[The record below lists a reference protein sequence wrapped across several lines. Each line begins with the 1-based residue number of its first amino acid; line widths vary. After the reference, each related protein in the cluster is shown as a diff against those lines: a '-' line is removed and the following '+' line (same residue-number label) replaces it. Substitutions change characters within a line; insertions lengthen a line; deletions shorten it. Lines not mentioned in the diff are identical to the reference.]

1 MNTKYNKETEKQIYE
16 LIKKDNPTFE
26 EISKKLNINYDDLK
40 DYISKSSKK
49 YKKSL
54 IKKIR
59 KARDEYFLDTK
70 IKIENALIKKALG
83 YYSKELVKEIKTDKE
98 GKESNNKK
106 IIYKYNAPSER
117 AIIVFFEIL
126 KNINNK
132 KLEKA
137 ELKRKLNNNEEDSR
151 INIRVGFD
159 N

>member
-16 LIKKDNPTFE
+16 IIKKDNPTFE

-40 DYISKSSKK
+40 EYINKSSKK

-54 IKKIR
+54 ITKIR
-59 KARDEYFLDTK
+59 KAKEEYLKDVK

-83 YYSKELVKEIKTDKE
+83 YYSKEIVREIKTDKD
-98 GKESNNKK
+98 GKESKTKK
-106 IIYKYNAPSER
+106 IINKYNPPSER

-126 KNINNK
+126 KNRNNK
-132 KLEKA
+132 RLERA
-137 ELKRKLNNNEEDSR
+137 ELKRNIQEEDSR
-151 INIRVGFD
+151 INIKVGFD

>member
-1 MNTKYNKETEKQIYE
+1 MNKYNIKTENQIYE
-16 LIKKDNPTFE
+16 LIKKENLTFE

-40 DYISKSSKK
+40 DYINKSSKK

-54 IKKIR
+54 VKKIR
-59 KARDEYFLDTK
+59 KARSEYFLDTK
-70 IKIENALIKKALG
+70 IRIENALIKKALG

-98 GKESNNKK
+98 GKESNTKK

-126 KNINNK
+126 KNRNNK

-137 ELKRKLNNNEEDSR
+137 ELKRKLQEENR

>member
-1 MNTKYNKETEKQIYE
+1 MNAKYNKEIEKQIYE
-16 LIKKDNPTFE
+16 IIKKDNPTFE

-40 DYISKSSKK
+40 NYINKSSRK

-54 IKKIR
+54 ITKIR
-59 KARDEYFLDTK
+59 KAKEEYLKDVK

-83 YYSKELVKEIKTDKE
+83 YYSKEIVREIKTDKD
-98 GKESNNKK
+98 GKESKTRK
-106 IIYKYNAPSER
+106 IINKYNPPSER

-126 KNINNK
+126 KNRNNK
-132 KLEKA
+132 RLEKA
-137 ELKRKLNNNEEDSR
+137 ELKRNIQEKEDQ

>member
-16 LIKKDNPTFE
+16 IIKKDNPTFE
-26 EISKKLNINYDDLK
+26 EISKKLNINYEDLK
-40 DYISKSSKK
+40 EYINKSSKK

-54 IKKIR
+54 VKKIR
-59 KARDEYFLDTK
+59 RAREEYFKDIK
-70 IKIENALIKKALG
+70 IKVENALIKKALG
-83 YYSKELVKEIKTDKE
+83 YYSKEIVREIKTDKE
-98 GKESNNKK
+98 GKESKTKK

-126 KNINNK
+126 KNRNNK

-137 ELKRKLNNNEEDSR
+137 ELKRNIQEEEDK

>member
-1 MNTKYNKETEKQIYE
+1 MNKYNIKTENQIYE
-16 LIKKDNPTFE
+16 LIKKENLTFE

-40 DYISKSSKK
+40 DYINKSSKK

-54 IKKIR
+54 VKKIR
-59 KARDEYFLDTK
+59 KARDEYFLDAK

-83 YYSKELVKEIKTDKE
+83 YYSKEIVREIKTDKE
-98 GKESNNKK
+98 GKESNTKK

>member
-1 MNTKYNKETEKQIYE
+1 MNKYNIKTENQIYE
-16 LIKKDNPTFE
+16 LIKKDNLTFE

-40 DYISKSSKK
+40 DYINKSSKK

-54 IKKIR
+54 VKKIR
-59 KARDEYFLDTK
+59 KARDEYFLDAK

-126 KNINNK
+126 KNRNNK

-137 ELKRKLNNNEEDSR
+137 ELKRKLQEEENR

>member
-1 MNTKYNKETEKQIYE
+1 MNKYNIKTENQIYE
-16 LIKKDNPTFE
+16 LIKKENLTFE

-98 GKESNNKK
+98 GKESNTKK

-126 KNINNK
+126 KNRNNK

-137 ELKRKLNNNEEDSR
+137 ELKRKLQEEDNK

>member
-1 MNTKYNKETEKQIYE
+1 MNTKYNKEIEKQIYE
-16 LIKKDNPTFE
+16 IIKKDNPTFE

-40 DYISKSSKK
+40 NYINKSSRK

-54 IKKIR
+54 VKKIKKA
-59 KARDEYFLDTK
+59 KEEYLKDVK

-83 YYSKELVKEIKTDKE
+83 YYSKEIVREIKTDKD
-98 GKESNNKK
+98 GKESKTN
-106 IIYKYNAPSER
+106 KYNPPNER

-126 KNINNK
+126 KNRKNK
-132 KLEKA
+132 RLEKA
-137 ELKRKLNNNEEDSR
+137 ELKRNIQEKEDQ

>member
-1 MNTKYNKETEKQIYE
+1 MNKYNIKTENQIYE
-16 LIKKDNPTFE
+16 LIKKDNLTFE

-40 DYISKSSKK
+40 DYINKSSKK

-126 KNINNK
+126 KNRNNK

-137 ELKRKLNNNEEDSR
+137 ELKRKLQEEENR

>member
-1 MNTKYNKETEKQIYE
+1 MNKYNIKTENQIYE
-16 LIKKDNPTFE
+16 LIKKENLTFE

-40 DYISKSSKK
+40 DYINKSSKK

-54 IKKIR
+54 VKKIR
-59 KARDEYFLDTK
+59 KARSEYFLDTK

-83 YYSKELVKEIKTDKE
+83 YYSKEIVREIKTDKE
-98 GKESNNKK
+98 GKESTTKK

-137 ELKRKLNNNEEDSR
+137 ELKRKLQEEDNK

>member
-1 MNTKYNKETEKQIYE
+1 MNQKYNKEIEKQIYE
-16 LIKKDNPTFE
+16 IIKKENTTFE
-26 EISKKLNINYDDLK
+26 EISRKLNISYDDLK
-40 DYISKSSKK
+40 EYINKSSRK

-54 IKKIR
+54 VKKIR
-59 KARDEYFLDTK
+59 KARDEYFLDAK

-83 YYSKELVKEIKTDKE
+83 YYSKEIIREIKTDKE
-98 GKESNNKK
+98 GKESKNKK

-126 KNINNK
+126 KNRNYK
-132 KLEKA
+132 KLEKVA
-137 ELKRKLNNNEEDSR
+137 LKRNIQEEDNK

>member
-1 MNTKYNKETEKQIYE
+1 MNKYNIKTENQIYE
-16 LIKKDNPTFE
+16 LIKKENLTFE

-40 DYISKSSKK
+40 DYINKSSKK

-98 GKESNNKK
+98 GKESNTKK

-126 KNINNK
+126 KNRNNK

-137 ELKRKLNNNEEDSR
+137 ELKRKLQEEENR

>member
-1 MNTKYNKETEKQIYE
+1 MNKYNIKTENQIYE
-16 LIKKDNPTFE
+16 LIKKENLTFE

-40 DYISKSSKK
+40 GYINKSSKK

-54 IKKIR
+54 VKKIR

-70 IKIENALIKKALG
+70 IRIENALIKKALG

-98 GKESNNKK
+98 GKESNTKK

-126 KNINNK
+126 KNRNNK

>member
-1 MNTKYNKETEKQIYE
+1 MNKYNIKTENQIYE
-16 LIKKDNPTFE
+16 LIKKENLTFE

-40 DYISKSSKK
+40 DYINKSSKK

-54 IKKIR
+54 VKKIR
-59 KARDEYFLDTK
+59 KARDEYFLDAK

-83 YYSKELVKEIKTDKE
+83 YHSREIVKEIKTDKE
-98 GKESNNKK
+98 GKESKTKK

-126 KNINNK
+126 KNRNNK

-137 ELKRKLNNNEEDSR
+137 ELKRKLQEEENR

>member
-1 MNTKYNKETEKQIYE
+1 MNKYNIKTENQIYE
-16 LIKKDNPTFE
+16 LIKKENLTFE

-40 DYISKSSKK
+40 DYINKSSKK

-98 GKESNNKK
+98 VINTMPQVKE
-106 IIYKYNAPSER
+106 
-117 AIIVFFEIL
+117 L
-126 KNINNK
+126 
-132 KLEKA
+132 L
-137 ELKRKLNNNEEDSR
+137 
-151 INIRVGFD
+151 
-159 N
+159 

>member
-1 MNTKYNKETEKQIYE
+1 MNKYNIKTENQIYE
-16 LIKKDNPTFE
+16 LIKKENLTFE

-40 DYISKSSKK
+40 GYINKSSKK

-54 IKKIR
+54 VKKIR
-59 KARDEYFLDTK
+59 KARDEYFLDTR
-70 IKIENALIKKALG
+70 IRIENALIKKALG

-98 GKESNNKK
+98 GKESNTKK

-126 KNINNK
+126 KNRNNK

-137 ELKRKLNNNEEDSR
+137 ELKRKLQEEDSK

>member
-1 MNTKYNKETEKQIYE
+1 MNKYNIKTENQIYE
-16 LIKKDNPTFE
+16 LIKKENLTFE

-40 DYISKSSKK
+40 DYINKSSKK

-54 IKKIR
+54 VKKIR

-70 IKIENALIKKALG
+70 IRIENALIKKALG

-98 GKESNNKK
+98 GKESNTKK

-126 KNINNK
+126 KNRNNK

-137 ELKRKLNNNEEDSR
+137 ELKRKLQEENR

>member
-1 MNTKYNKETEKQIYE
+1 MNAKYNKETEKQIYE
-16 LIKKDNPTFE
+16 IIKKDNPTFE

-40 DYISKSSKK
+40 EYINKSSKK

-54 IKKIR
+54 ITKIR
-59 KARDEYFLDTK
+59 KAKEEYLKDVK

-83 YYSKELVKEIKTDKE
+83 YYSKEIVREIKTDKD
-98 GKESNNKK
+98 GKESKTKK
-106 IIYKYNAPSER
+106 IINKYNPPSER

-126 KNINNK
+126 KNRNNK
-132 KLEKA
+132 RLEKA
-137 ELKRKLNNNEEDSR
+137 ELKRNIQEKEDQ

>member
-1 MNTKYNKETEKQIYE
+1 MNKYNIKTENQIYE
-16 LIKKDNPTFE
+16 LIKKENLTFE

-40 DYISKSSKK
+40 DYINKSSKK

-54 IKKIR
+54 VKKIR
-59 KARDEYFLDTK
+59 KARSEYFLDAK

-83 YYSKELVKEIKTDKE
+83 YYSKEIVREIKTDKD
-98 GKESNNKK
+98 GKESKTRK
-106 IIYKYNAPSER
+106 IINKYNPPSER

-126 KNINNK
+126 KNRNNK
-132 KLEKA
+132 RLEKA
-137 ELKRKLNNNEEDSR
+137 QLKRNMQEKEDQ

>member
-1 MNTKYNKETEKQIYE
+1 MNTKYNKEIEKQIYE
-16 LIKKDNPTFE
+16 IIKKDNPTFE

-40 DYISKSSKK
+40 EYINKSSKK

-54 IKKIR
+54 LKKIR
-59 KARDEYFLDTK
+59 NAKEEYLKDVK

-83 YYSKELVKEIKTDKE
+83 YYSKEIVREIKTDKD
-98 GKESNNKK
+98 GKESKTRK
-106 IIYKYNAPSER
+106 IINKYNPPSER

-126 KNINNK
+126 KNRNNK
-132 KLEKA
+132 RLEKA
-137 ELKRKLNNNEEDSR
+137 QLKRNIQEEENK

>member
-1 MNTKYNKETEKQIYE
+1 MNKYNIKTENQIYE
-16 LIKKDNPTFE
+16 LIKKENLTFE

-40 DYISKSSKK
+40 DYINKSSKK

-98 GKESNNKK
+98 GKESNTKK

-126 KNINNK
+126 KNRNNK
-132 KLEKA
+132 KLEKE
-137 ELKRKLNNNEEDSR
+137 ELKRKLQEEENR

>member
-1 MNTKYNKETEKQIYE
+1 MNKYNIKTENQIYE
-16 LIKKDNPTFE
+16 LIKKENLTFE

-40 DYISKSSKK
+40 DYINKSSKK

-54 IKKIR
+54 VKKIR
-59 KARDEYFLDTK
+59 KARSEYFLDTK
-70 IKIENALIKKALG
+70 IRIENALIKKALG

-98 GKESNNKK
+98 GKESNTKK

-126 KNINNK
+126 KNRNNK

-137 ELKRKLNNNEEDSR
+137 ELKRKLQEEDSK

>member
-1 MNTKYNKETEKQIYE
+1 MNKYNIKTENQIYE
-16 LIKKDNPTFE
+16 LIKKENLTFE

-54 IKKIR
+54 VKKII
-59 KARDEYFLDTK
+59 KARSEYFLDAK

-83 YYSKELVKEIKTDKE
+83 YYSKEIVREIKTDKE
-98 GKESNNKK
+98 GKESTTKK

-126 KNINNK
+126 KNRNNK

>member
-1 MNTKYNKETEKQIYE
+1 MNKYNIKTENQIYE
-16 LIKKDNPTFE
+16 LIKKDNLTFE

-54 IKKIR
+54 VKKIR

-70 IKIENALIKKALG
+70 IRIENALIKKALG

-126 KNINNK
+126 KNRNNK

-137 ELKRKLNNNEEDSR
+137 ELKRKLQEEDSK

>member
-1 MNTKYNKETEKQIYE
+1 MNKYNIKTENQIYE
-16 LIKKDNPTFE
+16 LIKKENLTFE

-40 DYISKSSKK
+40 DYINKSSKK

-54 IKKIR
+54 VKKIR

-83 YYSKELVKEIKTDKE
+83 YYSKEIVREIKTDKD
-98 GKESNNKK
+98 GKESNTKK

-137 ELKRKLNNNEEDSR
+137 ELKRKLQEEDNK

>member
-1 MNTKYNKETEKQIYE
+1 MNKYNIKTENQIYE
-16 LIKKDNPTFE
+16 LIKKDNLTFE

-40 DYISKSSKK
+40 DYINKSSKK

-54 IKKIR
+54 VKKIR
-59 KARDEYFLDTK
+59 KARDEYFLDAK

-126 KNINNK
+126 KNRNNK

-137 ELKRKLNNNEEDSR
+137 ELKRKLQEEDSK

>member
-1 MNTKYNKETEKQIYE
+1 MNQKYNKEIEKQIYE
-16 LIKKDNPTFE
+16 IIKKENTTFE
-26 EISKKLNINYDDLK
+26 EISRKLNISYDDLK
-40 DYISKSSKK
+40 EYINKSSRK

-54 IKKIR
+54 VKKIR
-59 KARDEYFLDTK
+59 KARDEYFLDAK

-83 YYSKELVKEIKTDKE
+83 YYSKEIIREIKTDKE
-98 GKESNNKK
+98 GKESKNKK

-126 KNINNK
+126 KNRNNK
-132 KLEKA
+132 KLEEV
-137 ELKRKLNNNEEDSR
+137 ELKRNIQEEDNK

>member
-1 MNTKYNKETEKQIYE
+1 MNKYNIKTENQIYE
-16 LIKKDNPTFE
+16 LIKKDNLTFE

-126 KNINNK
+126 KNRNNK